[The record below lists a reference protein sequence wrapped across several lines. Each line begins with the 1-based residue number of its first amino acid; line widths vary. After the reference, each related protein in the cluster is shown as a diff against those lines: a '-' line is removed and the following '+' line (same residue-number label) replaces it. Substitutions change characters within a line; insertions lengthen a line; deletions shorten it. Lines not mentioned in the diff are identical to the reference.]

1 MIRILAAIVGREAAR
16 GKPIETL
23 DQHVAGISSRLTRQ
37 PGEDGEAAEAI
48 HQDVHCLLPAE
59 EQRIAFP
66 VADLGALIG
75 GRRPGVDERAL
86 GNRAGVHPP
95 ALAPTA
101 LLLAPAKILVE
112 LLLPTQ
118 GRVVVEAVDGL
129 VVDHRPALLPP
140 QSTGDLLGGPAL
152 LE

>member
-1 MIRILAAIVGREAAR
+1 MIRILAAIVGREAAM

-23 DQHVAGISSRLTRQ
+23 DQHLAGFSTPLPRQ

-48 HQDVHCLLPAE
+48 HQDVHGLLPAE

-86 GNRAGVHPP
+86 GNPAGMPP
-95 ALAPTA
+95 RTLAPPGSSA
-101 LLLAPAKILVE
+101 
-112 LLLPTQ
+112 
-118 GRVVVEAVDGL
+118 
-129 VVDHRPALLPP
+129 
-140 QSTGDLLGGPAL
+140 GP
-152 LE
+152 ED